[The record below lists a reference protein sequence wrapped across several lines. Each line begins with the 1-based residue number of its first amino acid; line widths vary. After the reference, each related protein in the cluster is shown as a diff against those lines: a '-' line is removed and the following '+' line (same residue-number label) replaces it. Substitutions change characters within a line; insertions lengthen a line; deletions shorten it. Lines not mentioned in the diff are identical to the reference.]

1 MQLPTGV
8 KSGLNNWILNWALR
22 CSEHCSN
29 CVALSEQH
37 VDSQAGFF
45 SLVFAL
51 DDMGTRINDLE
62 KNVVELM
69 TQAGMEEQA
78 SSKWQQAHSSSARWA
93 VTSRAKKMS
102 SCLPQNVALVVTV
115 KFQTESRH
123 VYSSLTLKMS
133 VFVFSPQLKS
143 NQNTV
148 LMVAPQVVCSVEI
161 DCKQTR
167 FFCFM
172 LTNFLP

>member
-8 KSGLNNWILNWALR
+8 KSGLNNWILNWVLW
-22 CSEHCSN
+22 CSKHCSG
-29 CVALSEQH
+29 CVALSAQH
-37 VDSQAGFF
+37 VHSQADFF
-45 SLVFAL
+45 PLVFAL
-51 DDMGTRINDLE
+51 DEMGTRIDDLE

-93 VTSRAKKMS
+93 VTSRAKKNKISS

-115 KFQTESRH
+115 KFQTVLRH

-133 VFVFSPQLKS
+133 VFVFSPQVK
-143 NQNTV
+143 
-148 LMVAPQVVCSVEI
+148 
-161 DCKQTR
+161 
-167 FFCFM
+167 
-172 LTNFLP
+172 